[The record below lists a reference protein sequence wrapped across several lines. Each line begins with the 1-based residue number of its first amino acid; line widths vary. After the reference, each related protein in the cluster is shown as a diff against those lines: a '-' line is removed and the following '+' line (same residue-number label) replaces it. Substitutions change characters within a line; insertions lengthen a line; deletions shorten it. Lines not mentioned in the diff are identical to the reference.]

1 MSATFDHLSETQTLY
16 TETGFWAKLR
26 RHVRDLGQSG
36 LEKALWLY
44 YAAQKP
50 GVPAWARTTIYG
62 ALGYL
67 IWPADAL
74 PDLIPAGG
82 FTDDLGVISAALG
95 VVAFFIDTEVKEQAR
110 RKLEDWFG

>member
-1 MSATFDHLSETQTLY
+1 MSTPFESLPEVQPYYSES
-16 TETGFWAKLR
+16 GFWAKLR
-26 RHVRDLGQSG
+26 RHARKLSQAS

-50 GVPAWARTTIYG
+50 GVPAWARTTICG

-74 PDLIPAGG
+74 PDVIPVVG
-82 FTDDLGVISAALG
+82 FTDDLGVISAALA
-95 VVAFFIDTEVKEQAR
+95 VVALHIDTEVKEQAR